1 MKIANRFKTFFTRN
15 SKLIK
20 RAIDL
25 LETDFFQVIKPP
37 DNYHVFI
44 KALESMY
51 NVGNKNSTKYC
62 NS

>member
-25 LETDFFQVIKPP
+25 LETDFFFQVIKPP

-44 KALESMY
+44 KALDI
-51 NVGNKNSTKYC
+51 NV
-62 NS
+62 